1 MRQRPRSA
9 ILLATLAAALTSAC
23 GAAAPPPSEP
33 VAPAEPGPAPVADGR
48 EPAPDPTPPPDP
60 EPTLVGE
67 PVVPPSKA
75 PDPNAPAEQQL
86 RDLRAVRDDLE
97 RRTQGRRAATQRLQ
111 SEPLRPEYALRVH
124 VSSRLFLRRNV

>member
-9 ILLATLAAALTSAC
+9 ILPATLAAALTSAC

-75 PDPNAPAEQQL
+75 PDPNAPAEQACSIWSGGPRGDAPPPKGYNPNPCGPNMRCECMSQ
-86 RDLRAVRDDLE
+86 AGYSCGG
-97 RRTQGRRAATQRLQ
+97 TCK
-111 SEPLRPEYALRVH
+111 PK
-124 VSSRLFLRRNV
+124 